1 MSTSRAKT
9 EVRVLSKSRLIPRKH
24 STLIWKMSSTKRS
37 KEIMIFIK
45 ESFTVDSWV
54 RLCHLANMKW
64 SLESNGLERIRLLKE
79 LRNIR
84 EINSYRTETG
94 FVLMM
99 KKLSNI
105 VDNRFLMEH
114 GQRKKVMFRLD
125 KKYRNTMQRL
135 QAQSKSKF
143 LEIIISKVWRS
154 KQNLIIQVVWWNVS
168 IISMKLW
175 DRACKHM

>member
-1 MSTSRAKT
+1 
-9 EVRVLSKSRLIPRKH
+9 
-24 STLIWKMSSTKRS
+24 
-37 KEIMIFIK
+37 
-45 ESFTVDSWV
+45 
-54 RLCHLANMKW
+54 MKW

-154 KQNLIIQVVWWNVS
+154 KQNLIIQVV
-168 IISMKLW
+168 
-175 DRACKHM
+175 